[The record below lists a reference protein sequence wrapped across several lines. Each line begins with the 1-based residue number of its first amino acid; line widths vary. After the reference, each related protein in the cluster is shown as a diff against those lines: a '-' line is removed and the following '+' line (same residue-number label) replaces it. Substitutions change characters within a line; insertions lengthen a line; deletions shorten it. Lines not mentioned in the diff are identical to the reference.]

1 MAVLVNDN
9 EIVLTG
15 TVGESY
21 WGDGFTAVEVIT
33 ALAKVGRD
41 TDIVVRLNSGGG
53 IATEGAAIHAALS
66 AHKGN
71 VDLVV
76 EGIAASAASVIAMA
90 GDKISMT
97 LGSVMMIHDAST
109 FAWGDAA
116 ELTKAVSALDTLSN
130 AYASIY
136 ADRTGKSA
144 AEMRDLMKA
153 ETWLTA
159 DEAVATGF
167 ADDAASA
174 DNDNEPA
181 EASAFA
187 YASYQHAPERFVAL
201 ADARGWKFPTPMAA
215 KPAAT
220 TRQPKET
227 PMTVT
232 NPAGQ
237 TPAAA
242 IDSAKIAAD
251 TQARIKAILSHEEAA
266 GRETLAQHLAFNTA
280 NSVEDAVATLMAS
293 PKASPAPA
301 ETEQP
306 DPVAYDRLRTD
317 ASAQAQPQ
325 PGSGKQSIAQRALAN
340 HRLVTGTPAKA

>member
-187 YASYQHAPERFVAL
+187 YAPHQHAPERFVAL
-201 ADARGWKFPTPMAA
+201 AG
-215 KPAAT
+215 
-220 TRQPKET
+220 
-227 PMTVT
+227 
-232 NPAGQ
+232 
-237 TPAAA
+237 
-242 IDSAKIAAD
+242 
-251 TQARIKAILSHEEAA
+251 
-266 GRETLAQHLAFNTA
+266 
-280 NSVEDAVATLMAS
+280 
-293 PKASPAPA
+293 
-301 ETEQP
+301 EQP
-306 DPVAYDRLRTD
+306 GIGNVKEVVPSTQGDHHDGNEPGGPDPSRCNRLRQD
-317 ASAQAQPQ
+317 RRRYPGAHQGNSQPR
-325 PGSGKQSIAQRALAN
+325 GSRW
-340 HRLVTGTPAKA
+340 P